1 MFSTILFSLAAVAGF
16 SVLAGASPW
25 ILLPAVS
32 CLGMAVLHAIED
44 AHDEDDVDDMDAGD
58 EE

>member
-1 MFSTILFSLAAVAGF
+1 MFSTILFALSAAAGF

-32 CLGMAVLHAIED
+32 CLALAVLHAIED
-44 AHDEDDVDDMDAGD
+44 ERDDAADDADVLS
-58 EE
+58 E